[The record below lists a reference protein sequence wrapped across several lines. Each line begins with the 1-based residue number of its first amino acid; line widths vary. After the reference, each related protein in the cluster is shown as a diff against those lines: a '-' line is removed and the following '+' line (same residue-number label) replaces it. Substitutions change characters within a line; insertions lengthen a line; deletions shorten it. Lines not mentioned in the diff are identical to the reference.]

1 MVTLVS
7 FLGKG
12 QHNSG
17 YRDTDYIFDDGEVYA
32 HQKYIG
38 LALQK
43 KLAADKVILLGT
55 SSSMWDVFLEAGS
68 DALEEQWFSLSD
80 AVKTSSVT
88 AELLQPFEQYLQQQL
103 KAQVRCILI
112 PFART
117 TQEQIEILSVLANA
131 LSEHEDI
138 MLDVTHGFRHLPML
152 SLVAARFLKVIKSVH
167 VQHIYYGA
175 LDMTSVEGT
184 PVLKLDGLLNLLDW
198 IDALGKFDKDGDYGE
213 FTQLL
218 VQEGLAQSNAEQLR
232 QAAFFERTSNS
243 SKAKEKLSTLFTK
256 LEPINTP
263 IFNLFKPQLIKRL
276 TWYKEKNRGLR
287 EQKLAREYFRRH
299 DYLRAVIYAMEGM
312 ISQYL
317 YEKKE
322 DENKFPL
329 REKAKQELA
338 RKESF
343 RKLTILRNAL
353 AHGVKPEDQHND
365 ILASL
370 GDEQKM
376 QQSLRDRFKHLLK

>member
-88 AELLQPFEQYLQQQL
+88 EELLQPFEQYLQQQL
-103 KAQVRCILI
+103 NVQVRCILI

-138 MLDVTHGFRHLPML
+138 ILDVTHGFRHLPML
-152 SLVAARFLKVIKSVH
+152 SLVAARFLKVLKFVH

-175 LDMTSVEGT
+175 LDMTSAEGT

-287 EQKLAREYFRRH
+287 EQKLAQEYFRRH

-317 YEKKE
+317 YEQKE
-322 DENKFPL
+322 DEHKFPL
-329 REKAKQELA
+329 RENAKKELA

-353 AHGVKPEDQHND
+353 AHGVKPEDQQND

>member
-1 MVTLVS
+1 MS

-80 AVKTSSVT
+80 AVKTSSVSE
-88 AELLQPFEQYLQQQL
+88 ELLQPFEQYLQQQL
-103 KAQVRCILI
+103 NVQVRCILI

-138 MLDVTHGFRHLPML
+138 ILDVTHGFRHLPML
-152 SLVAARFLKVIKSVH
+152 SLVAARFLKVLKFVH

-175 LDMTSVEGT
+175 LDMTSAEGT

-287 EQKLAREYFRRH
+287 EQKLAQEYFRRH

-317 YEKKE
+317 YEQKE
-322 DENKFPL
+322 DEHKFPL
-329 REKAKQELA
+329 RENAKKELA

-353 AHGVKPEDQHND
+353 AHGVKPEDQQND

>member
-17 YRDTDYIFDDGEVYA
+17 YRDTDYIFDDGDVYA

-43 KLAADKVILLGT
+43 KLEADKVILLGT

-88 AELLQPFEQYLQQQL
+88 EELLQPFEQYLQQQL
-103 KAQVRCILI
+103 NVQVRCILI

-138 MLDVTHGFRHLPML
+138 ILDVTHGFRHLPML
-152 SLVAARFLKVIKSVH
+152 SLVAARFLKVLKFVH

-175 LDMTSVEGT
+175 LDMTSAEGT

-213 FTQLL
+213 FSELL
-218 VQEGLAQSNAEQLR
+218 IKEGLTLSDVEQLK
-232 QAAFFERTSNS
+232 QAAFYERTSNS
-243 SKAKEKLSTLFTK
+243 SKAKEKLSTLFAK
-256 LEPINTP
+256 LEQINTP
-263 IFNLFKPQLIKRL
+263 IFNLFKTQLMKRL
-276 TWYKEKNRGLR
+276 TWFKATNRGLR
-287 EQKLAREYFRRH
+287 EQQLAQEYFSRR

-317 YEKKE
+317 YEQKQ
-322 DENKFPL
+322 DENDFSI
-329 REKAKQELA
+329 
-338 RKESF
+338 RKDAQNKLKNKDSF
-343 RKLTILRNAL
+343 RKLTYLRNAL
-353 AHGVKPEDQHND
+353 AHGVKPEDRQND

>member
-17 YRDTDYIFDDGEVYA
+17 YRDTDYIFDDGDVYA

-43 KLAADKVILLGT
+43 KLEADKVILLGT

-88 AELLQPFEQYLQQQL
+88 EELLQPFEQYLQQQL
-103 KAQVRCILI
+103 NAQVRCILI

-131 LSEHEDI
+131 LSEDENI
-138 MLDVTHGFRHLPML
+138 ILDVTHGFRHLPML

-175 LDMTSVEGT
+175 LDMTSAKGT

-213 FTQLL
+213 FAELL
-218 VQEGLAQSNAEQLR
+218 IQEGLAQSDAEQLR

-243 SKAKEKLSTLFTK
+243 SKAKEKLSTLFSK
-256 LEPINTP
+256 LEPVSTP
-263 IFNLFKPQLIKRL
+263 VFNLFKPQLIKRL
-276 TWYKEKNRGLR
+276 TWFKEQNRGLR
-287 EQKLAREYFRRH
+287 EQKLAQEYFRRH

-317 YEKKE
+317 YEQKQ
-322 DENKFPL
+322 DENDFSI
-329 REKAKQELA
+329 
-338 RKESF
+338 RKDAQNKLKNKDSF
-343 RKLTILRNAL
+343 RKLTYLRNAL
-353 AHGVKPEDQHND
+353 AHGVKPEDRQND

>member
-55 SSSMWDVFLEAGS
+55 SSSMWDVFLEEGS

-88 AELLQPFEQYLQQQL
+88 EELLQPFEKYLQQQL
-103 KAQVRCILI
+103 NVQVRCILI

-138 MLDVTHGFRHLPML
+138 ILDVTHGFRHLPML
-152 SLVAARFLKVIKSVH
+152 SLVAARFLKVLKFVH

-175 LDMTSVEGT
+175 LDMTSAEGT

-287 EQKLAREYFRRH
+287 EQKLAHEYFRRH

-317 YEKKE
+317 YEQKE
-322 DENKFPL
+322 DEHKFPL
-329 REKAKQELA
+329 RENAKKELA

-353 AHGVKPEDQHND
+353 AHGVKPEDQQND